1 METEYHGQLSGISS
15 GILVAVLY
23 GGTGHF
29 ADCDNFRVGSECH
42 IVKLFQIFVDIRA
55 VCVIFSSVPGFVVF
69 KSSFADQVDHV
80 ETETADAFIH
90 PEPDD
95 FLNFFPYIFIVP
107 VQVRLCYIKEMEII
121 FIKLFY
127 VFPGISAEF
136 AFPVCGRHS
145 LSFSFAEKEE
155 IFVIRI
161 SVHGFPEP
169 FMTCGYMVEYHV
181 KHQTDPPFLSFVNQ
195 FFHICHCTISGINIV
210 IVFYIISVVILRGN
224 EKRGQ
229 PDIINAKFFD
239 IIQFFNYAAEVAQ
252 SVVVRITE

>member
-1 METEYHGQLSGISS
+1 METEYHGQLSGIRS

-136 AFPVCGRHS
+136 AFPVCAISTS
-145 LSFSFAEKEE
+145 LS
-155 IFVIRI
+155 IRMRI
-161 SVHGFPEP
+161 RSAG
-169 FMTCGYMVEYHV
+169 
-181 KHQTDPPFLSFVNQ
+181 LSR
-195 FFHICHCTISGINIV
+195 
-210 IVFYIISVVILRGN
+210 LK
-224 EKRGQ
+224 KRPGA
-229 PDIINAKFFD
+229 IG
-239 IIQFFNYAAEVAQ
+239 E
-252 SVVVRITE
+252 